1 MKLSEFKG
9 DKGIEVV
16 GKLLLPVSNIAAN
29 KEVTKAMRNGGLP
42 QMLSSAL
49 INCPKDIRE
58 MLAILNDK
66 PVEEYEVNGA
76 TILADVFLLFE
87 DEALLRLFGLQS

>member
-29 KEVTKAMRNGGLP
+29 KEVTKALHKGGLP
-42 QMLSSAL
+42 LMLSTAL
-49 INCPKDIRE
+49 TTCPKDIRE

-66 PVEEYEVNGA
+66 PVEEYEVTGA
-76 TILADVFLLFE
+76 TILADVLNLFE

>member
-9 DKGIEVV
+9 EQGIEVV

-29 KEVTKAMRNGGLP
+29 KEVKRAFRKGGLP
-42 QMLSSAL
+42 VMLSAML
-49 INCPKDIRE
+49 INCPNETRE
-58 MLAILNDK
+58 MLAILNGK
-66 PVEEYEVNGA
+66 SAEEYEVTGA
-76 TILADVFLLFE
+76 TILTDVIALFE